1 MREKEQALCNC
12 NVPLPAST
20 FNKKFHGPRKHWEK
34 QNTRRADVPLGD
46 EKKHDLKMISNS
58 KIDSR
63 SCYYYF
69 IRNVSKC
76 EMKLLNSYNYQTSF
90 LIHECCSG
98 TSAKHQYNEMNEYGK
113 FEFISLNWV
122 WVSDVIS
129 KETGARHKWFKHF
142 RQRAVKINHRILL
155 EIVLKEN

>member
-1 MREKEQALCNC
+1 MK
-12 NVPLPAST
+12 T
-20 FNKKFHGPRKHWEK
+20 FHGPRKHWEK

-46 EKKHDLKMISNS
+46 EKKHDLKMTSNS

-90 LIHECCSG
+90 YSMNVAAEHPLNINIMKWMSMKNLNS
-98 TSAKHQYNEMNEYGK
+98 SA
-113 FEFISLNWV
+113 
-122 WVSDVIS
+122 
-129 KETGARHKWFKHF
+129 
-142 RQRAVKINHRILL
+142 
-155 EIVLKEN
+155 